1 MKRSLIAMLLLLVT
15 TMTSAG
21 DDFCGITNTAFQQ
34 GEKITFKVFYSVIGL
49 YVDAGTAYVNVTTE
63 RLNNRVAYHIVADG
77 YSNPTYDWI
86 FKVRD
91 RYESY
96 IDTHSLKP
104 YKFVR
109 SIDEGGYKKKE
120 NVNFDHDTRVASTEK
135 GQVAI
140 PSCVQDVISAVYY
153 ARNINYNKY
162 KAGDKIPFSL
172 FIDNEVYQL
181 TIRFMGKETVKTK
194 YGKFNAIKIK
204 PLLIKGSI
212 FEGGEK
218 MNIWISDDANHIPLR
233 VESPITVGSVKVDM
247 MGFGN
252 LRYPLT
258 SKVSTRF

>member
-1 MKRSLIAMLLLLVT
+1 MKRSLIAILLLLVT
-15 TMTSAG
+15 TATSAG

-49 YVDAGTAYVNVTTE
+49 YVDAGTAYVNVSTE
-63 RLNNRVAYHIVADG
+63 RLNSHVTYHIVADG

-109 SIDEGGYKKKE
+109 NVDEGGYKKKE
-120 NVNFDHDTRVASTEK
+120 NVSFDHDARVASTEK
-135 GQVAI
+135 GQIAI

-153 ARNINYNKY
+153 ARNINYSKY
-162 KAGDKIPFSL
+162 KAGDKIPFSM
-172 FIDNEVYQL
+172 FIDDEVYQL
-181 TIRFMGKETVKTK
+181 TIRFMGRETVKTK

-204 PLLIKGSI
+204 PMLIKGSI

-258 SKVSTRF
+258 SKISTRF